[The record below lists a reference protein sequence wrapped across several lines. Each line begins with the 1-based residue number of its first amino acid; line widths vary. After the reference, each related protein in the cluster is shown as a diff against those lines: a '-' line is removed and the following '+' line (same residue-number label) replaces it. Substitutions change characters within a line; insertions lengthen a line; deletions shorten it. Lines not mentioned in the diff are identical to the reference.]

1 MTRPSWTTRSMRPLD
16 VLSVGRAFRMGGVS
30 GSVSQNR
37 RSDWDTLS
45 ALRLVRKL
53 CPGIKAWNGMHFP
66 VESLS
71 GRCDPEFTL
80 EVGCAFPTGPLKR
93 KLRPIPKAD
102 SGIRF
107 PDTKKAT
114 QRGLHLIYVVD
125 APMTSRASTPRR
137 LPGDA
142 ERKVHREFRTSRRAL
157 NVLSVRAGLSE
168 QGALRSAP
176 PGRRTS

>member
-1 MTRPSWTTRSMRPLD
+1 MCPRIGAQTGIHFPLYA
-16 VLSVGRAFRMGGVS
+16 LSGNCVPE
-30 GSVSQNR
+30 
-37 RSDWDTLS
+37 
-45 ALRLVRKL
+45 LRL
-53 CPGIKAWNGMHFP
+53 GMGCTFRLRALA
-66 VESLS
+66 ESAIRNLLLKWDALS
-71 GRCDPEFTL
+71 QQ
-80 EVGCAFPTGPLKR
+80 ALKR

-114 QRGLHLIYVVD
+114 QRGLHLIYVAD

-176 PGRRTS
+176 PGRRTR